1 MYVVRTSLATVGENK
16 QYQRNATGLAMSL
29 LDEEDIFDHE
39 PAGQL
44 KISTGAANGEEP
56 RGKEKR
62 EKKKVGGIT
71 LGRPKPK
78 ELQTEKTPKKG
89 KHVRTKSGSRTPPDS
104 PRAGWGSD
112 NWKGGRVG
120 GAHSSPN
127 VKTHRKRYSQL
138 GLDECSLDSPEEEAR
153 TGYFANQVVS
163 AA

>member
-1 MYVVRTSLATVGENK
+1 
-16 QYQRNATGLAMSL
+16 MSL

-39 PAGQL
+39 PAELL
-44 KISTGAANGEEP
+44 KVSTGAASGEEP
-56 RGKEKR
+56 RGKEKK
-62 EKKKVGGIT
+62 EKKKGGGIS

-112 NWKGGRVG
+112 GRKGGRA

-127 VKTHRKRYSQL
+127 VKTQRKRYSQL
-138 GLDECSLDSPEEEAR
+138 GLDECSLDSPEEAR
-153 TGYFANQVVS
+153 TGYFANQVWC
-163 AA
+163 AACSRPILYPP